1 MHIRPPERTA
11 TEPSRTRPRDRI
23 LLRTAGWG
31 VGAAVALGTLVIVA
45 QSPAGGERIKMAM
58 AELNGST
65 PQPVQLA
72 LSAGPKADPLVNS
85 LETRIAQLTGDR
97 DRLAA
102 RVASLESNFADM
114 TGSIR
119 SQTTAAPTP
128 TAVAG
133 APAGTTLGAAPMP
146 MVVAVAP
153 PMINPLATPP
163 AGVSSILPDTRAS
176 LTDGLT
182 LAPVEAAPSATVPL
196 PPERH
201 AEITPNADV
210 KPTPSVPPAPVRA
223 RAEFGIELATA
234 PTMENLRDRWA
245 SAKANFGPMLIGL
258 SPVAVRDRHPGST
271 AVRLVA
277 GPLPSL
283 AAARELCAR
292 FARVNGDCW
301 PARINPVDV
310 VQR

>member
-1 MHIRPPERTA
+1 MHIRPPERPA
-11 TEPSRTRPRDRI
+11 TELPRTRPRDRI

-31 VGAAVALGTLVIVA
+31 LGAAFALGTLVIVA
-45 QSPAGGERIKMAM
+45 QSSAGGERIKVAM
-58 AELNGST
+58 AELNGAT

-72 LSAGPKADPLVNS
+72 ASAGPKTDPLVKS
-85 LETRIAQLTGDR
+85 LETRIAQLTDDR

-119 SQTTAAPTP
+119 RQADAAPAP
-128 TAVAG
+128 TVIAG
-133 APAGTTLGAAPMP
+133 AAADATARAASA

-163 AGVSSILPDTRAS
+163 AGVSSILPDTQAS
-176 LTDGLT
+176 LTEGFESR
-182 LAPVEAAPSATVPL
+182 PVEAAPPAAVPL
-196 PPERH
+196 PPERQ
-201 AEITPNADV
+201 AALAPAPDV
-210 KPTPSVPPAPVRA
+210 KPRPVAPPAPARA
-223 RAEFGIELATA
+223 RAEFGVELATA
-234 PTMENLRDRWA
+234 PTMESLRERWV

-283 AAARELCAR
+283 TAARELCAR

-301 PARINPVDV
+301 PARIDPVDV